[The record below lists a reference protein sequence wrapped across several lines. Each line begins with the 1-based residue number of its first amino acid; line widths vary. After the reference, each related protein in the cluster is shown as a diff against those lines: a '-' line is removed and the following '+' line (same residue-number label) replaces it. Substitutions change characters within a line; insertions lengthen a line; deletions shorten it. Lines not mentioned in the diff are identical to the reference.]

1 MRVAASRA
9 RRRADGLVMQSTK
22 FELVIRAQTART
34 VEFRRVDGSHSA
46 KRDWMIHLQEMTDRR
61 SNHDF
66 AFSENFRIPS
76 ADSDDSQ
83 QPDALVVGPR
93 TAATGS
99 SFGLP
104 WRVSVLPASGPKPLP
119 PPLWKAPKQQ
129 ICCND
134 GEVLIEV
141 RLIGCVCRPFHGS
154 EWMAKRGCNDDPRHQ
169 CAGDPAGLDAD
180 QDRLNR
186 RTAQSPQSDSLAR
199 SAPRRRSDQVH
210 EAFGAWVIDDA

>member
-1 MRVAASRA
+1 MTSPSPRISGFRQRIPMTRNDLTRLLLARALQQQGRHSVFHGASVCCWRAGLSRCRRRFGRRRGSAMVERVAAS
-9 RRRADGLVMQSTK
+9 S
-22 FELVIRAQTART
+22 
-34 VEFRRVDGSHSA
+34 
-46 KRDWMIHLQEMTDRR
+46 RDCE
-61 SNHDF
+61 
-66 AFSENFRIPS
+66 
-76 ADSDDSQ
+76 
-83 QPDALVVGPR
+83 
-93 TAATGS
+93 
-99 SFGLP
+99 
-104 WRVSVLPASGPKPLP
+104 
-119 PPLWKAPKQQ
+119 QQ